1 MFSQNRRYVSMFST
15 VAFHFYKGR
24 VLRRDANQVNA
35 RTVKKRF
42 CRNTYL
48 DRGPMVEK
56 GSLTFFSLC
65 TRAAGFCSSRC
76 SSYEEYFAVAL
87 QCNRSPN
94 LTCIPTLTIS
104 SFEKYVNRKLSV
116 LRLESRIPYATF
128 SPLPSRLLLPI
139 IIACLLNPSYIWST
153 NNSHPKSKH
162 IPVRCQ
168 PIHTSLP
175 QIRRMDSKR
184 GRSVGC
190 RFQFEGWSRKERLV
204 PGILFLPFLS

>member
-1 MFSQNRRYVSMFST
+1 MYLCFPQSRSTFTKGPPACSTPARRELNR
-15 VAFHFYKGR
+15 
-24 VLRRDANQVNA
+24 VNA
-35 RTVKKRF
+35 RTVRKRF

-48 DRGPMVEK
+48 DRGPIVEK
-56 GSLTFFSLC
+56 GSLTFFSVC
-65 TRAAGFCSSRC
+65 TRAAGSCSSRC

-104 SFEKYVNRKLSV
+104 SLEKYVNRKLSV
-116 LRLESRIPYATF
+116 LRLESRISHATSF
-128 SPLPSRLLLPI
+128 SRLPSRLPLSI
-139 IIACLLNPSYIWST
+139 IIARLLNPSYIWST

-162 IPVRCQ
+162 IPLRCQ

-175 QIRRMDSKR
+175 QIHRMDSKR

-190 RFQFEGWSRKERLV
+190 RVNIGKNGKWKL
-204 PGILFLPFLS
+204 